1 MVEARNFVLR
11 FVISISHD
19 ECLVFWPPIGN
30 QAAQNLSKSDDSSSL
45 ALEVEL
51 LLGEVVTAEGVGE
64 RQESDDE

>member
-1 MVEARNFVLR
+1 MVEARNVLR

-19 ECLVFWPPIGN
+19 ECLVFCPPIEN

-64 RQESDDE
+64 QQESDDE